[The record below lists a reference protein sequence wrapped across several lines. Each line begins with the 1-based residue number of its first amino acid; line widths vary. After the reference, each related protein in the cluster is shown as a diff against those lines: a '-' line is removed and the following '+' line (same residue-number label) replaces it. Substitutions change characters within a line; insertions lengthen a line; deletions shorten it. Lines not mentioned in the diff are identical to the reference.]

1 MTNNNYIRGM
11 FFELRV
17 LKYYKRQGFFA
28 VRSSGS
34 FGPADVVAIKK
45 GDIRLIQCK
54 LNGRIPSNEVKALKA
69 ACKRAGAEGYLAHRE
84 GRKLIIKKLI

>member
-1 MTNNNYIRGM
+1 MTNNNKVRGT
-11 FFELRV
+11 FFEIRV
-17 LKYYKRQGFFA
+17 FKYYKRQGFFA

-54 LNGRIPSNEVKALKA
+54 LNGHIASYELKALKA
-69 ACKRAGAEGYLAHRE
+69 ACKRAGAEGYLAYPE